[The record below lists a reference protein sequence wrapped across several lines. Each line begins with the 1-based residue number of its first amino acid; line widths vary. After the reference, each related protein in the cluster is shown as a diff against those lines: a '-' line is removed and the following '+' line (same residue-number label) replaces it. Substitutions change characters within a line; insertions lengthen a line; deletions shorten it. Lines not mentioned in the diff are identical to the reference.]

1 MPTPF
6 LHFWKEE
13 IMDDDIQN
21 TMNICLTIDT
31 EDEVIDIGVDHN
43 FGDNLSEEDQVFYL
57 DALNGIVS
65 KIKFGIEDLA
75 FTGMLMRT
83 LASYQDNEDNVSVDF
98 EPSDELID
106 AISDK
111 KIIQFKKKIH

>member
-1 MPTPF
+1 
-6 LHFWKEE
+6 
-13 IMDDDIQN
+13 MDDDIPN

-43 FGDNLSEEDQVFYL
+43 LDDSMTEEEQIFYL
-57 DALNGIVS
+57 DALNGIIS

-75 FTGMLMRT
+75 FTGMLMRN
-83 LASYQDNEDNVSVDF
+83 LAAHQNGDDEDAVGISF
-98 EPSDELID
+98 EPSEELID

-111 KIIQFKKKIH
+111 KVIQFKKKIH

>member
-1 MPTPF
+1 
-6 LHFWKEE
+6 
-13 IMDDDIQN
+13 MDDDIPN

-43 FGDNLSEEDQVFYL
+43 FGDSLSEEDQVFYL

-75 FTGMLMRT
+75 FTGMLMRN
-83 LASYQDNEDNVSVDF
+83 LAAHQDDEDAVGISF
-98 EPSDELID
+98 EPSEELID

-111 KIIQFKKKIH
+111 KVIQFKKKIH

>member
-1 MPTPF
+1 
-6 LHFWKEE
+6 
-13 IMDDDIQN
+13 MDDNISN
-21 TMNICLTIDT
+21 TMNICLTIDL
-31 EDEVIDIGVDHN
+31 EDEVIDVGVNHS

-75 FTGMLMRT
+75 FTGMLMRN
-83 LASYQDNEDNVSVDF
+83 LAAHQNGDDEDAVGISF

>member
-1 MPTPF
+1 
-6 LHFWKEE
+6 
-13 IMDDDIQN
+13 MDDDRPN

-43 FGDNLSEEDQVFYL
+43 LDDSLDIEEQTFYL

-75 FTGMLMRT
+75 FTGMLMRN
-83 LASYQDNEDNVSVDF
+83 LAALQNDDDEELSGIDF
-98 EPSDELID
+98 EPSEELLQ
-106 AISDK
+106 AIEDR